1 MKANMASGT
10 SLLGR
15 QNMSLTDFERADLE
29 TMSSALICDAMEAL
43 NLPAT
48 VAVGFILM
56 GKPGVKFA
64 GPAVTLRQIPKG
76 ARDDRAMR
84 MTKHRT
90 LSREVAG
97 KGDVVVVDN
106 GGRLNCATWGEFHG
120 LSCRQRGV
128 AGVII
133 HGATRDGPEI
143 RDSGL
148 ATFVRGL
155 TPLTSKF
162 ELKTVSINEPVMLG
176 DVEVCPGDI
185 IFADETGIVVIP
197 PAMKDAVLG
206 KARELLKAE
215 DAERAKVS

>member
-1 MKANMASGT
+1 
-10 SLLGR
+10 
-15 QNMSLTDFERADLE
+15 MSLTEVERADLDK
-29 TMSSALICDAMEAL
+29 MSSALLCDALEAL
-43 NLPAT
+43 KLPQSVAT
-48 VAVGFILM
+48 GFTLM
-56 GKPGVKFA
+56 GQPGAKFA
-64 GPAVTLRQIPKG
+64 GPAVTLRQIPKT
-76 ARDDRAMR
+76 ARDDREAR

-90 LSREVAG
+90 LSREIAG

-148 ATFVRGL
+148 ATYVRGL
-155 TPLTSKF
+155 TPLTSKYD
-162 ELKTVSINEPVMLG
+162 LKTVSINEPVMLG
-176 DVEVCPGDI
+176 DVEVHPGDI
-185 IFADETGIVVIP
+185 IFADETGIVVV
-197 PAMKDAVLG
+197 PAKVKDAVWG
-206 KARELLKAE
+206 KARELLEAE